1 MKIRNTLSAFVGQV
15 ITSVLGETNMRN
27 FVTECIKADLKTRGD
42 EFAEMISENLDR
54 DHLVEMAAEKIS
66 ERMSTDEI
74 AEEVRNDIKGDLDTD
89 TIRDDIH
96 TEIKDDIDTDDLRT
110 EIAKEVIESLDTSD
124 ICDNVKQ
131 EIIDGIDDDFT
142 ALVVEEISGKIS
154 PDDVSTEVVTELCE
168 NGNFVE
174 TVKREVI
181 ATLARVFAD
190 SYSEDFKSAVR
201 TLAQGAQTVL
211 KATEEILYTNPKD
224 ALDEAIDEMESE
236 QASRLDRFKQ
246 VMSIKDLTEEEDRA
260 VELKRSADALKIAA
274 YNDALDA
281 ANRTSMAY
289 SHELAKVSKQQEV
302 ARLAEDMM
310 SNAYGVL
317 KAAEVGAKEAG
328 VDIRLQCKVL

>member
-1 MKIRNTLSAFVGQV
+1 MKITKLFQSFVGSC
-15 ITSVLGETNMRN
+15 ITSVIDCGAVQNKAAELIAAKFDHSDMNAEIKEKVLGDMQSAED
-27 FVTECIKADLKTRGD
+27 IGD
-42 EFAEMISENLDR
+42 EVKS
-54 DHLVEMAAEKIS
+54 
-66 ERMSTDEI
+66 
-74 AEEVRNDIKGDLDTD
+74 
-89 TIRDDIH
+89 
-96 TEIKDDIDTDDLRT
+96 EIKDDIDADD
-110 EIAKEVIESLDTSD
+110 IKSD
-124 ICDNVKQ
+124 ISEEVKGDIDADEIKSEIQQEVRDEIDTADIIRDVKQ

-154 PDDVSTEVVTELCE
+154 PDDVSAEVVTELCE
-168 NGNFVE
+168 RGNFVE

-211 KATEEILYTNPKD
+211 KASEEILYTNPKD
-224 ALDEAIDEMESE
+224 ALDEAIEQMEVE

-246 VMSIKDLTEEEDRA
+246 VMSINDRTEEEDRA
-260 VELKRSADALKIAA
+260 VELKRAADALKIAA

-289 SHELAKVSKQQEV
+289 SHEIARVSKQQEV
-302 ARLAEDMM
+302 ARMAEDAM

>member
-66 ERMSTDEI
+66 EKLSADEI

-89 TIRDDIH
+89 TIRDDIY

-110 EIAKEVIESLDTSD
+110 EIAKEVTESLDTSD

-211 KATEEILYTNPKD
+211 KASEEILYTNPKD

-236 QASRLDRFKQ
+236 Q
-246 VMSIKDLTEEEDRA
+246 VMSINDRTEEEDRA
-260 VELKRSADALKIAA
+260 VELKRAADALKIAA

-289 SHELAKVSKQQEV
+289 SFELAKVSKQQEV

-310 SNAYGVL
+310 SNAYGML